1 MNKYE
6 REGRTKDYW
15 KMQEVVEQSKKFK
28 ENLERV
34 LELNFDNP
42 NEELY
47 KFCKEHRLN
56 LKDPN
61 VKREFLKI
69 RKEYLDQ
76 INRFYGE
83 NLFLNPNITD
93 SIRNRPKK
101 KIEEEPNEKEPTIKQ
116 EKKKKSSSKSS
127 SKAEEKPRTETRTK
141 SSRKKKSD
149 SNMYY
154 ILIPIIAIIFGV
166 GLIYSYYHLPPIRFK
181 F

>member
-15 KMQEVVEQSKKFK
+15 KMQEVVEESKKYK
-28 ENLERV
+28 EKLEKV

-42 NEELY
+42 NEELL

-61 VKREFLKI
+61 VKKEFLKI

-93 SIRNRPKK
+93 SIRNKSKK
-101 KIEEEPNEKEPTIKQ
+101 KIEEQTEDNETKINQ
-116 EKKKKSSSKSS
+116 ERKKKSS
-127 SKAEEKPRTETRTK
+127 TK
-141 SSRKKKSD
+141 SSKTEDKVKSLSKTKSNKKKKAD
-149 SNMYY
+149 STMYY
-154 ILIPIIAIIFGV
+154 YIVIPIIVILIGI
-166 GLIYSYYHLPPIRFK
+166 GLIVSYNHLPPIRFK

>member
-56 LKDPN
+56 MKDPN
-61 VKREFLKI
+61 VKREFFKI

-93 SIRNRPKK
+93 SIRNKPKK
-101 KIEEEPNEKEPTIKQ
+101 KIEEEPIENEPKSKQ
-116 EKKKKSSSKSS
+116 EKKKKSTRKS
-127 SKAEEKPRTETRTK
+127 SKAEEKPKSQSRTK
-141 SSRKKKSD
+141 SSRTNESD
-149 SNMYY
+149 SNFYY
-154 ILIPIIAIIFGV
+154 ILIPTILIIFGV